1 MKANN
6 KCHLSLWFI
15 LLVALLS
22 WNGCNTA
29 VVVEEDEERP
39 DFQLSAEGEEG
50 SLEIVTWNIMNFPSQ
65 GDKSVD
71 WVAKIIQQLD
81 IDIYALQ
88 EIADVNAFQ
97 DLVDRLP
104 GYEGIYST
112 DSYSDGYQKTGLVYK
127 TGIVTVLSREM
138 LFEDREY
145 AFPRPPMMLD
155 IQASHQGKTFDFYL
169 IVMHLKAYQD
179 QENIERRRAAAQALK
194 DYMDTRISDPGA
206 GEKDYIIAG
215 DWNDEID
222 DPPAEN
228 SFQVFI
234 QAPGQ
239 YRFLTEPLAGDP
251 ANASYPGY
259 GSLIDHILISA
270 DCFAEYQGGACRTLI
285 LDSQVNS
292 YMFYVSDHR
301 PVLSLFPVFN

>member
-1 MKANN
+1 MK
-6 KCHLSLWFI
+6 KSFLHRGIWVI
-15 LLVALLS
+15 LLATLFF
-22 WNGCNTA
+22 CTA
-29 VVVEEDEERP
+29 CDTAGIVEEEEERP
-39 DFQLSAEGEEG
+39 DFQLRAEGEEG
-50 SLEIVTWNIMNFPSQ
+50 SLEILTWNIKNFPSQ

-71 WVAKIIQQLD
+71 WVAKIMQQLD

-88 EIADVNAFQ
+88 EIADVDAFQ
-97 DLVDRLP
+97 DLLDRLP

-112 DSYSDGYQKTGLVYK
+112 DSYADGYQKTAIIYK
-127 TGIVTVLSREM
+127 SGIVTVLSREM

-155 IQASHQGKTFDFYL
+155 IEAVHQGKTFDFYL

-179 QENIERRRAAAQALK
+179 QESLDRRREAAQALK
-194 DYMDTRISDPGA
+194 DFMDARIADAGA
-206 GEKDYIIAG
+206 IEQDYIIAG

-239 YRFLTEPLAGDP
+239 YRFITEPLAGDP
-251 ANASYPGY
+251 ANASYPGH

-270 DCFAEYQGGACRTLI
+270 DCFKEYQGGACRTLV
-285 LDSQVNS
+285 LDNQVNS

-301 PVLSLFPVFN
+301 PVLSLFPVFD